1 MRLTFSLAFFP
12 CDPALLSV
20 QQIYIFFHM
29 MTSLQTP
36 KAPGLQGDHGLRC
49 TLSIFIFLQEGKSTF
64 MVVKVFLKCVYVCKC
79 VCGDLC
85 SVRLRLLCLLHSN
98 ETPTLNRYIVDIRA
112 LTSSHPSFT
121 TQRAL
126 RIALLPPAARHLT
139 PNMCAAAVR
148 ELEWRGQSTCV
159 PKPVA
164 RVQAD
169 HRLRLRLT
177 S

>member
-1 MRLTFSLAFFP
+1 MQLTFSLVFFLP

-20 QQIYIFFHM
+20 YQIIFFHM

-36 KAPGLQGDHGLRC
+36 KAPGLQGDHVLRC
-49 TLSIFIFLQEGKSTF
+49 TLSIFIFLQGK
-64 MVVKVFLKCVYVCKC
+64 KHVYVCKSISKNVYMC
-79 VCGDLC
+79 VWDLC

-112 LTSSHPSFT
+112 LTSSHASFT

-126 RIALLPPAARHLT
+126 RIALLPPAAKHLT

-148 ELEWRGQSTCV
+148 ELEQRGQPTCV
-159 PKPVA
+159 PKPVSRAQA
-164 RVQAD
+164 R
-169 HRLRLRLT
+169 RLRPT